1 VERAET
7 IRAPGDRL
15 RLREAP
21 SVPGVCISSPPG
33 RVAGCAPLSG
43 EGDTTRTSG
52 GTGGTGTGQMVQ
64 APGCTEEG
72 TPETATGATDRP
84 GGGLLE
90 KEEKALVGILL
101 CLVDVRG
108 DACMCSKRLGGGAA
122 HGIGKR
128 ACIGVFPEKLPCI
141 EVRKLR
147 AIALLSEAEIS
158 TSHSSFI
165 FRVSVDR
172 SAWYFLAM
180 KHAWSRTARKR
191 LPMCPKDSMTHGST
205 LLPPEGG

>member
-1 VERAET
+1 M
-7 IRAPGDRL
+7 
-15 RLREAP
+15 
-21 SVPGVCISSPPG
+21 VP
-33 RVAGCAPLSG
+33 A
-43 EGDTTRTSG
+43 
-52 GTGGTGTGQMVQ
+52 TGGTVRGTLAAV
-64 APGCTEEG
+64 
-72 TPETATGATDRP
+72 TGAIERP

-90 KEEKALVGILL
+90 KDEKAIEGMLL

-108 DACMCSKRLGGGAA
+108 DACICSRRLGGGAA
-122 HGIGKR
+122 DGVGKR
-128 ACIGVFPEKLPCI
+128 ACMGVFPCKLPCI

-147 AIALLSEAEIS
+147 AIALLSVAEIS